1 MNNQLFRMPPHDA
14 PAPESPRRSES
25 NWAVIGGFVV
35 AGLLIVGII
44 GALVW
49 AGFLQH
55 ASPSDSSG
63 PQYLTASVG
72 QSITSSNVK
81 VTLTSTKVLVGDQTP
96 TYDQVTPSG
105 EAGQV
110 IQGVAFTLRLQNQ
123 TATNQTVSLE
133 HWQFFDGAGNSYPII
148 SASNVNLSFS
158 LAPNETRDEQFT
170 VPMTIG
176 GHSPYMLITDVTRPN
191 GDTFGWLFGG

>member
-81 VTLTSTKVLVGDQTP
+81 VTLTSTRVLTGSGPAGDNQLTP
-96 TYDQVTPSG
+96 AG
-105 EAGQV
+105 EPGQV
-110 IQGVAFTLRLQNQ
+110 IQGVAFSLRFQNQ
-123 TATNQTVSLE
+123 TATDQTVSLE

-148 SASNVNLSFS
+148 SASNDNLTFS
-158 LAPNETRDEQFT
+158 LAPNATLDEQFT

-176 GHSPYMLITDVTRPN
+176 GGSPYMLITDVTRPN
-191 GDTFGWLFGG
+191 GDTFGWLFAG